1 MAEYKAYSPN
11 AEVLGR
17 AVLVVVYAMPAY
29 EARVRE
35 FMTEEGIG
43 GVGPDDWVLQ
53 QSWLNVLGKVTDAF
67 GDYTLRSIG
76 TSIPDHAL
84 FPPSVKDFRSAME
97 ALDEAYYLNH
107 KGAHFDVRGPL
118 TVRRSPQGRPILVQ
132 AGQSETGRELAAE
145 TAEVIFTV
153 QQDIETARAFRAD
166 IHARAARYGR
176 DASTIKVMPGVVPF
190 TGATRAEAQAKFDQ
204 LQAQFY

>member
-1 MAEYKAYSPN
+1 MTKYKAYSPN

-29 EARVRE
+29 EGRVRE

-107 KGAHFDVRGPL
+107 KGGDIGHYRLDLADVDSHRAIMECRNPYPPYFDLGIISAL
-118 TVRRSPQGRPILVQ
+118 C
-132 AGQSETGRELAAE
+132 
-145 TAEVIFTV
+145 
-153 QQDIETARAFRAD
+153 
-166 IHARAARYGR
+166 
-176 DASTIKVMPGVVPF
+176 
-190 TGATRAEAQAKFDQ
+190 AKFPPSISATCKVDWEQ
-204 LQAQFY
+204 GHLSRLDGGETCRFLITW

>member
-43 GVGPDDWVLQ
+43 GVGPDDWVPQ

-107 KGAHFDVRGPL
+107 KGGDIGHYRLD
-118 TVRRSPQGRPILVQ
+118 
-132 AGQSETGRELAAE
+132 LAA
-145 TAEVIFTV
+145 
-153 QQDIETARAFRAD
+153 IESRQAIMECRNPYPPYFDLGIISALC
-166 IHARAARYGR
+166 
-176 DASTIKVMPGVVPF
+176 
-190 TGATRAEAQAKFDQ
+190 AKFPPSISATCKVDWEQ
-204 LQAQFY
+204 GHVSRLDGGETCRFLITW